1 MSGEN
6 VELAKRFQQAQRGS
20 LGAAMEFVS
29 EEVVAVE
36 YGARVDTPKV
46 FRGRKAWL
54 DYYGQAAEVFED
66 YEREIHEWIDQGDWV
81 IAVGRWIGKG
91 KSSGVPVEGRAVN
104 AARWQDGKI
113 VEYLFGFASKEAAV
127 EAVRSRK

>member
-1 MSGEN
+1 
-6 VELAKRFQQAQRGS
+6 
-20 LGAAMEFVS
+20 MEFVS

-36 YGARVDTPKV
+36 FGPRVDTPKV
-46 FRGRKAWL
+46 FHGRKAWF

-81 IAVGRWIGKG
+81 IAVGRWTGTG

-104 AARWQDGKI
+104 AARWEGGKI
-113 VEYLFGFASKEAAV
+113 VEYLFGFASKEAALD
-127 EAVRSRK
+127 AVRSRE